1 MQTTFAKVARRF
13 SGYLTS
19 NAPLLNSSINK
30 LSLANY
36 RLAGDTVPRECIPNK
51 AHLLSESI
59 HFTSRRLCGTA
70 AAMSDTGELREFL
83 NQEDARELDNSLFF
97 EYKFPVEQCLE
108 LAGLSVAQAVVR
120 CYPPQDLGVESPRI
134 LICCGP
140 GNNGGDGLV
149 AAKHLFFFV
158 RLCMCLGG
166 GGGIFGEG
174 WKTVSFPDNIFCAP
188 AGKMGLVNCL
198 FHFRSKC
205 AGMLAHCYFLI

>member
-19 NAPLLNSSINK
+19 NAPLSNRSINK
-30 LSLANY
+30 LSLANC
-36 RLAGDTVPRECIPNK
+36 RFVSDTVPRECIPNK
-51 AHLLSESI
+51 AHLLSERI

-134 LICCGP
+134 LVCCGP

-158 RLCMCLGG
+158 RLSMCL
-166 GGGIFGEG
+166 
-174 WKTVSFPDNIFCAP
+174 
-188 AGKMGLVNCL
+188 
-198 FHFRSKC
+198 
-205 AGMLAHCYFLI
+205 

>member
-19 NAPLLNSSINK
+19 NAPLSNRSIK

-36 RLAGDTVPRECIPNK
+36 RFVSDTVPRVYIPNK
-51 AHLLSESI
+51 AHLLSEGI

-120 CYPPQDLGVESPRI
+120 CYPLQDLGVESPRI

-158 RLCMCLGG
+158 RLSMCLCLCVCVCEGG
-166 GGGIFGEG
+166 GVFLVKDGRQSRSQTTF
-174 WKTVSFPDNIFCAP
+174 FAHPL
-188 AGKMGLVNCL
+188 GKMGLVNCL
-198 FHFRSKC
+198 FHFHSNVPE
-205 AGMLAHCYFLI
+205 L